1 MVLTV
6 NGVVVLLVLPLV
18 KEGFGREDNSTHTC
32 HGNTSSEEQ
41 ETFPSCEYSLER
53 SDVILIQGVLIRVP
67 FQGVLIAVPFQ
78 GVLIRV
84 PLQGVLIKAPIS
96 GGPD

>member
-1 MVLTV
+1 MKEKELKSCTALRVVLTV
-6 NGVVVLLVLPLV
+6 NGVLVLLVLPLV
-18 KEGFGREDNSTHTC
+18 KEGFGREDNSAHTC

-53 SDVILIQGVLIRVP
+53 SDVILISRGPIYR
-67 FQGVLIAVPFQ
+67 
-78 GVLIRV
+78 
-84 PLQGVLIKAPIS
+84 APIS